1 MVAGLSDKN
10 FQKTGM
16 RIGKPNGFEFNSFSA
31 QDRAIARRTPLK
43 PSPSG
48 TGLRSP

>member
-43 PSPSG
+43 PSPGG